1 MDERTLINAAIAVS
15 SGVVGVLGSHFKLR
29 GRVNTL
35 EHTVDKVEK
44 SHAAIMA
51 KVEETRV
58 DVAFIR
64 GKMGGSDQ

>member
-15 SGVVGVLGSHFKLR
+15 SGAVGVLGSHFKLR

-35 EHTVDKVEK
+35 EAAVKKMEDSQTAILEKVDG
-44 SHAAIMA
+44 
-51 KVEETRV
+51 TRE

-64 GKMGGSDQ
+64 GKMERGD